1 VLLLIHLLRLFLR
14 RARFYAAELCLALD
28 FLHQNGIVYRDL
40 KLENILMDMDG
51 HIVLTDFG
59 LSKDNVAD
67 ITENSLQTFCGT
79 VEYMAPEL
87 VKGQKYS
94 VAVDWWSYG
103 VLVYEMMCTRT
114 PFFHQKGRKAIF
126 QGIIKAD
133 PQFPMHFSAASQ
145 DFISK
150 LLAKEPTER
159 LGMGPGRTGDIQAHA
174 W

>member
-1 VLLLIHLLRLFLR
+1 
-14 RARFYAAELCLALD
+14 
-28 FLHQNGIVYRDL
+28 
-40 KLENILMDMDG
+40 MDMDG

-59 LSKDNVAD
+59 LSKDKVED

-126 QGIIKAD
+126 QGIIKSE
-133 PQFPMHFSAASQ
+133 PQYPMHFSAPSQ
-145 DFISK
+145 DFIGK
-150 LLAKEPTER
+150 LLAKEVCKHQIDSKLSRMTCKPYFYNAYNYLFA
-159 LGMGPGRTGDIQAHA
+159 LGKCSFGDGKEWSAGYSA
-174 W
+174 ASMV

>member
-1 VLLLIHLLRLFLR
+1 M
-14 RARFYAAELCLALD
+14 
-28 FLHQNGIVYRDL
+28 YRDL

-59 LSKDNVAD
+59 LSKDKVED
-67 ITENSLQTFCGT
+67 IKENSLQTFCGT

-126 QGIIKAD
+126 QGIIKND
-133 PQFPMHFSAASQ
+133 LHFSGASQ

-150 LLAKEPTER
+150 LLAKEVR
-159 LGMGPGRTGDIQAHA
+159 QSVRQSVSQSVSQSVN
-174 W
+174 